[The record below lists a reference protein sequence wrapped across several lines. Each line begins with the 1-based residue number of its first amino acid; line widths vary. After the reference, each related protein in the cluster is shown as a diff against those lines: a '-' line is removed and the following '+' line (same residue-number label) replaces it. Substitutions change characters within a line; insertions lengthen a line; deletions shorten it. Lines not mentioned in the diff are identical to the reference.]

1 MATLKELEDALIKA
15 DALGNTDDAQVLA
28 DEIRKIRAKPSP
40 TQLQT
45 QPPTR
50 QEEEKDLLKSLAS
63 VVPIATSFIAGLPGD
78 LERAMTYIPG
88 LRDRRNQILEDY
100 GVDYSRFAPET
111 IGKSESKKYILPGS
125 AQLRG
130 MMAQLAPRAEE
141 IIDYQPTTAPGRYA
155 QTIGTWAAPGGM
167 LAKTQAARKLG
178 ATIGAGGGGLF
189 QGLQDVSGS
198 PGLAAGFTL
207 PAMMAAGIL
216 GGPST
221 AARLAQTSLKNVS
234 KSEISQA
241 QALERTANQLGIK
254 LLPGESM
261 KDKAVQQLTADIIR
275 SEKGSPFIYESTKG
289 RPAAVGAAVETQA
302 SKIGPPPKSI
312 RESNQLIADAAR
324 EAKKQARKIR

>member
-50 QEEEKDLLKSLAS
+50 QEKEKDLLKSLAS

-130 MMAQLAPRAEE
+130 MMAQLVPKAEE

-155 QTIGTWAAPGGM
+155 QTIGTFAAPGILG
-167 LAKTQAARKLG
+167 KSQAARKFGTFL
-178 ATIGAGGGGLF
+178 GAGGGGLF

-198 PGLAAGFTL
+198 PGVAAGITLPAMLAAGF
-207 PAMMAAGIL
+207 L

-221 AARLAQTSLKNVS
+221 AARLAQTSVKNVS
-234 KSEISQA
+234 KSDIS
-241 QALERTANQLGIK
+241 L
-254 LLPGESM
+254 
-261 KDKAVQQLTADIIR
+261 
-275 SEKGSPFIYESTKG
+275 Y
-289 RPAAVGAAVETQA
+289 
-302 SKIGPPPKSI
+302 
-312 RESNQLIADAAR
+312 
-324 EAKKQARKIR
+324 